1 MILTS
6 WKPSVWCPV
15 NMQQILAFVVAIKQK
30 MLEVRLEPRSVSLE
44 LAAHSDSHRSWRSF
58 LQLILAHYK

>member
-1 MILTS
+1 MLKS

-15 NMQQILAFVVAIKQK
+15 NVQQILAFVVAIKQK
-30 MLEVRLEPRSVSLE
+30 MLEVGLEPRSVSLE
-44 LAAHSDSHRSWRSF
+44 LAAHSDSHGSWRSF